1 MTSPWIAP
9 SVDLTVTWT
18 RVAAACLSTFVSAS
32 DTCLKTIDETRKLE
46 RNRLKWLEQLPE
58 TGPRLAHSFH
68 GHRPPSTGLYSRVLG
83 LRSLCR
89 TCTNLYWNAP
99 LPCRND
105 CPPSSRFR

>member
-58 TGPRLAHSFH
+58 TGPRLAPSFH
-68 GHRPPSTGLYSRVLG
+68 WHRPPSTGLYSPVLV

-89 TCTNLYWNAP
+89 TCTNQYCTAP
-99 LPCRND
+99 QPCLTEG
-105 CPPSSRFR
+105 P